1 LNSAKP
7 RKQLGLFDAV
17 MIVMG
22 GIVGAGIFM
31 NPSEVA
37 HRVHTP
43 GLILGV

>member
-1 LNSAKP
+1 
-7 RKQLGLFDAV
+7 